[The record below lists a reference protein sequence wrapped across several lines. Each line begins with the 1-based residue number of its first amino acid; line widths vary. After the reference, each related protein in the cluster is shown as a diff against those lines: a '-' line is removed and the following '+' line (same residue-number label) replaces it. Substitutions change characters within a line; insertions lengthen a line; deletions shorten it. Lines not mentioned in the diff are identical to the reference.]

1 MPGTQA
7 HTAAHSHERQR
18 MQDLLEEIGW
28 KPERSESGE
37 GFFVDISDLDPV
49 LSFAYIGLND
59 LDDTLNCTICF
70 AISAPA
76 DRRTECASL
85 FMAMNWNLATG
96 NFQLDLE
103 DGQLRHKSGI
113 NLSSAT
119 FQESF
124 FKNLVVDA
132 LVAVDKYKD
141 IVCRFINGE
150 LTLKEAIVSLK
161 KLIAESEHDN
171 DNRHMT

>member
-1 MPGTQA
+1 
-7 HTAAHSHERQR
+7 
-18 MQDLLEEIGW
+18 
-28 KPERSESGE
+28 
-37 GFFVDISDLDPV
+37 
-49 LSFAYIGLND
+49 
-59 LDDTLNCTICF
+59 
-70 AISAPA
+70 
-76 DRRTECASL
+76 
-85 FMAMNWNLATG
+85 MAMNWNLATG

-171 DNRHMT
+171 RHVT